1 MLSQYAAHALQEMTQ
16 GSLNDGK
23 VAKLPMA
30 RNTRKLE
37 AGESLVMYK
46 EAIEKDPT
54 PLVPMQSPPKRKRG
68 KQT

>member
-1 MLSQYAAHALQEMTQ
+1 MLSQYAAHALQEMTE
-16 GSLNDGK
+16 GSLNGGK

-46 EAIEKDPT
+46 EAIEKEPT
-54 PLVPMQSPPKRKRG
+54 PLVPMESPLKRRRVK
-68 KQT
+68 KS